1 MNQRMLELALKK
13 QRLLIDCATQRRQFA
28 AQAQGLQ
35 PLFSGADKLAAGVQW
50 VRQHP
55 ALLAAS
61 SAAIFILRPRFLV
74 RLAMRGFSAWQMLQ
88 AFRSRSRR

>member
-1 MNQRMLELALKK
+1 MKHRRLELALKK
-13 QRLLIDCATQRRQFA
+13 QRLLLESAGQRQQLA
-28 AQAQGLQ
+28 LHAEGLQ
-35 PLFSGADKLAAGVQW
+35 PLFVAADKVTAGALW

-74 RLAMRGFSAWQMLQ
+74 RLAMRGYSTWQLFQ
-88 AFRSRSRR
+88 TFRGRKRH